1 LMKKLTLF
9 FLLCIF
15 LPTFLWAKTA
25 EDNRRI
31 EEEKRESLRSTEEQ
45 LYPKRQP
52 FPEQPPEYIDL
63 SYFRELLSKRVV
75 FLSDATKALVIL
87 LGVEAQEKDFASQT
101 AFLKEKNIVP
111 KNFAVETG
119 QHKPLRK
126 GLAAYMFCQAL
137 QIKGGIWLRLF
148 GASQRYALK
157 ELVFEEIMLPG
168 NLNDIISGNELVVIF
183 TNAAEYLAKRTSDMQ
198 SKVKY

>member
-45 LYPKRQP
+45 LYQR
-52 FPEQPPEYIDL
+52 EQLSPAPAERIDV
-63 SYFRELLSKRVV
+63 SYFRELLSKRVA
-75 FLSDATKALVIL
+75 FLSDASKALVIL

-168 NLNDIISGNELVVIF
+168 NLNDIVSGKELVVIF